1 MRRRDLIVM
10 LGGTAVAWPLA
21 TRAQPGAKVPRVGF
35 LYTGPQ
41 QAAAVRLEAMLAGLR
56 MAGYSAP
63 AQVQFVVRAAEGD
76 LARIGPL
83 MAEIIAQNV
92 DAICASGPSVV
103 QAARSATQLIPILA
117 IDLETDPVASSLVG
131 SIAHPG
137 GNITGVFFDFPDF
150 TAKWLELLRETS
162 ANLSTVAV
170 LWDPTTGPTQ
180 ITATEH
186 AAGLLNIKLEVLEIR
201 TVSDFDQAF
210 GSATRRSAGAVLL
223 LSSPLVAPNVQ
234 ILAELAV
241 SHQLPAITLFP
252 DFARAGGL
260 LAYGPN
266 LLDMYRQAGVMI
278 GKVLQGR
285 RPAELPIERP
295 TKFELVVNVKAAKAL
310 GITIPPS
317 LLARADELIE

>member
-10 LGGTAVAWPLA
+10 LGSTAVAWPLA
-21 TRAQPGAKVPRVGF
+21 TRAQPGANVPRVGF

-41 QAAAVRLEAMLAGLR
+41 QAAVVRLEPMLAGLR

-63 AQVQFVVRAAEGD
+63 ARVEFVVRAAEGD

-92 DAICASGPSVV
+92 DAICASGPTVV

-117 IDLETDPVASSLVG
+117 IDLETDPVASGLVA

-150 TAKWLELLRETS
+150 TAKWLELLKETS

-180 ITATEH
+180 KTATEH

-210 GSATRRSAGAVLL
+210 VSATRRSAGAVLL

-234 ILAELAV
+234 ILAELAI
-241 SHQLPAITLFP
+241 SHRLPAITLFP

-266 LLDMYRQAGVMI
+266 LLDMYRQLGVMI

-295 TKFELVVNVKAAKAL
+295 AKFELVVNVKAAKAL